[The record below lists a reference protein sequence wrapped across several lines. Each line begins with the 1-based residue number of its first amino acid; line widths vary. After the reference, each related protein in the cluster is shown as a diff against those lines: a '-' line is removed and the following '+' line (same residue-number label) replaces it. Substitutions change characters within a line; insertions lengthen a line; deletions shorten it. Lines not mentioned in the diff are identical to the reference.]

1 MKVNLVQTAKAFN
14 GEDLKDQL
22 GGVIW
27 LNKSLANAVAGL
39 DPKEKPIEKYELA
52 HKLFNASGEIEITE
66 AEKSLIKEACA
77 LIPIMVSAPILILV
91 NNAK

>member
-1 MKVNLVQTAKAFN
+1 MKVDFNVTAKAFN
-14 GEDLKDQL
+14 GEDLKDQT
-22 GGVIW
+22 GGLVF
-27 LNKSLANAVAGL
+27 LNKSLAQAVAGL
-39 DPKEKPIEKYELA
+39 DPREKPIEKYELA
-52 HKLFNASGEIEITE
+52 HKLYNASGEIEITE